1 MLILASASPRRRELL
16 AAITPNFEVRTSGV
30 DESPFAALAP
40 EEAVQ
45 ALSRA
50 KAAPFVSPGD
60 VVIGADTIVVLDG
73 EILGKPKDEADA
85 AAMLG
90 RLSGR
95 KHTVMTGVTIATPE
109 KSDTFCQKTDV
120 WFYELTKDEIA
131 AYIKSGEPMDKAGA
145 YGIQGRARL
154 FVEKIDGDFYSVV
167 GLPVGALYQRLK
179 AFLPKRG

>member
-16 AAITPNFEVRTSGV
+16 ATITPDFEVRTSGV

-50 KAAPFVSPGD
+50 KAAPFAKPGD
-60 VVIGADTIVVLDG
+60 VVIAADTIVVMDG
-73 EILGKPKDEADA
+73 EILGKPKDEDDA
-85 AAMLG
+85 FEMLT

-95 KHTVMTGVTIATPE
+95 RHTVMTGVTIAAQD
-109 KSDTFCQKTDV
+109 KADTFCQKTGV
-120 WFYELTKDEIA
+120 WFYPLTGDEIR

-145 YGIQGRARL
+145 YGIQGKGRL
-154 FVEKIDGDFYSVV
+154 FVEKIDGDFYNVV
-167 GLPVGALYQRLK
+167 GLPVALLNRRLR
-179 AFLPKRG
+179 AFLQG